1 MQHIW
6 QIYSCFSAPLPLQ
19 WLEKNAQAHR
29 QFMNEFLVLPHTRI
43 LLKRNSRQRTQR
55 KQQQIKRRR
64 HRYCSK
70 GTLRIS
76 KIQYLQAIEATT
88 TIDRDVDVDRG
99 RFRCFR
105 SMYWYRVQKR
115 WLDAERPAWKREDS
129 GQGKGEEEDKIKL
142 LLWWLRDQVNLWMG
156 YETKRDAKHWLRG
169 LTSMNELKLRATA
182 TET

>member
-1 MQHIW
+1 VQHIW

-19 WLEKNAQAHR
+19 WLEKCPGTQAIYEWISCVASHAHSS
-29 QFMNEFLVLPHTRI
+29 QKKLQTNTT
-43 LLKRNSRQRTQR
+43 KTTTN
-55 KQQQIKRRR
+55 KRRR